1 MYFCLTHIPRRL
13 NPVKQYRFF
22 LFLWLFLPLTAI
34 SQNLELIERIKSSLP
49 KEETEKRYTILN
61 DLAWEYR
68 FAYPDSTIYYSEI
81 AYQLGQR
88 LNLPKGLARA
98 VNILGIAENYKGER
112 LKAFEYYSRALDIA
126 TAQNDSL
133 QIAHAN
139 NNIGRLFY
147 EQGILSRS
155 YDYFVTARSI
165 FTAINDSSGLA
176 YTYQSLA
183 NLYKSQRDY
192 EKAEEN
198 YLKAYEIR
206 LALGNPRDIMSALV
220 YLARHYQD
228 ANDPEKAIHYLR
240 LADSTGH
247 TINDEINL
255 AEIKT
260 YLAESYLA
268 KGRLQEAEEISN
280 EGMAVILKKNNLRM
294 MPQAYQTMGLI
305 LLQKN
310 DLKGAKKHFTMALDI
325 ADRIKD
331 LNGKMEAY
339 YHLWKVSEK
348 LNDRSGS
355 VNHQNQYLI
364 LKDSIKDLD
373 LARQVERLQ
382 FEIDIQRK
390 EQENSILKADQ
401 EKIASK
407 VQQQKLQNL
416 ILIVIIGFISML
428 GLLQW
433 LNAKKRRSINEKL
446 LKQNEEIQ
454 SQRGEI
460 ITQNDKLSKRN
471 LQLSDLNHEK
481 DTLMSIV
488 AHDLKSP
495 LNRIDGLIYLLEMDN
510 KLTQDQRNYLAMM
523 RDATGSGL
531 DLITDLLDVHMIEEN
546 VEPNYSTFDISD
558 FLLEKT
564 EAFQQRA
571 ASKNIHLNIKRVENE
586 EVFTDRSYLDRIFDN
601 LLSNA
606 IKFSPKNSI
615 VDISADRTEYDF
627 WISVKDRGPGFS
639 NHDQEFL
646 FQKFKKLSARP
657 TAGETSN
664 GLGLAIVK
672 ILVDRLKGKIEL
684 TTQQGKGSEFTIR
697 FPQQKQ
703 FAQIS
708 EPVR

>member
-1 MYFCLTHIPRRL
+1 M
-13 NPVKQYRFF
+13 KQYLF
-22 LFLWLFLPLTAI
+22 LVFLWLFLPLAAF
-34 SQNLELIERIKSSLP
+34 SQNLDLIQKLRASLP
-49 KEETEKRYTILN
+49 AQATKERFDALN

-68 FAYPDSTIYYSEI
+68 FAYPDSTIYYSEM
-81 AYQLGQR
+81 AFKLGHE
-88 LNLPKGLARA
+88 LKLAKGLARS
-98 VNILGIAENYKGER
+98 VNVLGIATNYKGER
-112 LKAFEYYSRALDIA
+112 LKAFEYYSKALEIA
-126 TAQNDSL
+126 TGQLDSL

-147 EQGILSRS
+147 EQGVLSRS

-183 NLYKSQRDY
+183 NLYKTQRDY

-220 YLARHYQD
+220 YIARHYQD
-228 ANDPEKAIHYLR
+228 TNEDEKAIDYLES
-240 LADSTGH
+240 ADSTGH

-268 KGRLQEAEEISN
+268 KGRLKEAEEISG
-280 EGMAVILKKNNLRM
+280 EGLDVILKKNNVRM
-294 MPQAYQTMGLI
+294 MPQAYQIMGLI
-305 LLQKN
+305 LLEKK
-310 DLKGAKKHFTMALDI
+310 DFKGAKNYFALSFDI

-331 LNGKMEAY
+331 LNAKMEASY
-339 YHLWKVSEK
+339 NLWKVSEHLHDK
-348 LNDRSGS
+348 SGS
-355 VNHQNQYLI
+355 ITHQNQYLI

-382 FEIDIQRK
+382 FEIDIQHK
-390 EQENSILKADQ
+390 EKENAVLKADQ

-416 ILIVIIGFISML
+416 ILIVIIGFVSML

-433 LNAKKRRSINEKL
+433 LNAKKRRGINERL
-446 LKQNEEIQ
+446 IRQNEEIQ

-460 ITQNDKLSKRN
+460 VTQNDKLSKRN
-471 LQLSDLNHEK
+471 QELSDLNHEK

-495 LNRIDGLIYLLEMDN
+495 LNRIEGLLYLMEMDN
-510 KLTQDQRNYLAMM
+510 KLTPDQRNYLAMI

-531 DLITDLLDVHMIEEN
+531 DLITDLLDVHMIEES
-546 VEPNYSTFDISD
+546 VEPNYTTFDISQ

-571 ASKNIHLNIKRVENE
+571 ASKSIHLNIKRVENE
-586 EVFTDRSYLDRIFDN
+586 DIFTDRSYLDRIFDN

-615 VDISADRTEYDF
+615 VDISADRTQNEF

-639 NHDQEFL
+639 NYDQGFL

-684 TTQQGKGSEFTIR
+684 KTEQGKGSEFIVR
-697 FPQQKQ
+697 VPQQKQ
-703 FAQIS
+703 FAEIS
-708 EPVR
+708 NSVH

>member
-1 MYFCLTHIPRRL
+1 
-13 NPVKQYRFF
+13 
-22 LFLWLFLPLTAI
+22 
-34 SQNLELIERIKSSLP
+34 LE
-49 KEETEKRYTILN
+49 
-61 DLAWEYR
+61 
-68 FAYPDSTIYYSEI
+68 
-81 AYQLGQR
+81 
-88 LNLPKGLARA
+88 KGLARP
-98 VNILGIAENYKGER
+98 VNVLGIAQNYKGER
-112 LKAFEYYSRALDIA
+112 LKAFEFYSQALEIA
-126 TAQNDSL
+126 TTQNDSL
-133 QIAHAN
+133 QIAHSN

-155 YDYFVTARSI
+155 YDYFITARSI
-165 FTAINDSSGLA
+165 FTAINDSSGVA
-176 YTYQSLA
+176 YTYQSLG
-183 NLYKSQRDY
+183 NLYKSQRDF

-220 YLARHYQD
+220 YLARHFQD
-228 ANDPEKAIHYLR
+228 SNNPEKAIHYLR

-268 KGRLQEAEEISN
+268 KGRLSEAEAISKD
-280 EGMAVILKKNNLRM
+280 GLHVILKKNNLRM
-294 MPQAYQTMGLI
+294 MPQAYQIMGLI
-305 LLQKN
+305 LFQKN
-310 DLKGAKKHFTMALDI
+310 DLNGAKQYFTRALEV

-331 LNGKMEAY
+331 LNGKMEANY
-339 YHLWKVSEK
+339 NLWKVSER

-355 VNHQNQYLI
+355 ISHQNQYLI

-433 LNAKKRRSINEKL
+433 LNAKKRRGINERL

-454 SQRGEI
+454 TQRGEI
-460 ITQNDKLSKRN
+460 ITQNEKLSKRN
-471 LQLSDLNHEK
+471 QQLSDLNHEK

-495 LNRIDGLIYLLEMDN
+495 LNRIDGLIYLMEMDS
-510 KLTQDQRNYLAMM
+510 KLTPDQKNYLAMM

-546 VEPNYSTFDISD
+546 VEPNYTNFDISD

-571 ASKNIHLNIKRVENE
+571 ASKNIHLNITRVENE
-586 EVFTDRSYLDRIFDN
+586 EIFTDRSYLDRIFDN

-606 IKFSPKNSI
+606 LKFSPKGSV
-615 VDISADRTEYDF
+615 VDISADRTEFDF
-627 WISVKDRGPGFS
+627 WISIKDRGPGFS

-646 FQKFKKLSARP
+646 FQKFRKLSARP

-684 TTQQGKGSEFTIR
+684 TTQQGKGSEFIVR

-703 FAQIS
+703 FAEIPA
-708 EPVR
+708 PVL

>member
-1 MYFCLTHIPRRL
+1 M
-13 NPVKQYRFF
+13 KQYRFF
-22 LFLWLFLPLTAI
+22 VFFWLLLPSLAFA
-34 SQNLELIERIKSSLP
+34 QNLELIEKIKASLP
-49 KEETEKRYTILN
+49 NEPTEQRYNILN

-68 FAYPDSTIYYSEI
+68 FAYPDSTTYYSEM
-81 AYQLGQR
+81 AYQLGLK
-88 LNLPKGLARA
+88 LNLKKGLARA
-98 VNILGIAENYKGER
+98 VNVLGIAKNYKGER
-112 LKAFEYYSRALDIA
+112 LKAFEYYSQALEIA
-126 TAQNDSL
+126 TSQNDSL

-147 EQGILSRS
+147 DQGILSRS

-165 FTAINDSSGLA
+165 FTAINDSSGVA

-228 ANDPEKAIHYLR
+228 ANDEDKAIHYLK

-268 KGRLQEAEEISN
+268 KGRLKEAEDIVN
-280 EGMAVILKKNNLRM
+280 LGMDVIKKRNNLRM
-294 MPQAYQTMGLI
+294 MPQAYQIMGLI
-305 LLQKN
+305 LLEKKDFQ
-310 DLKGAKKHFTMALDI
+310 GAKNYFSLSLDI
-325 ADRIKD
+325 ADRMKD
-331 LNGKMEAY
+331 LNAKMEAY
-339 YHLWKVSEK
+339 YNLWKVSERLK
-348 LNDRSGS
+348 DSRASIS
-355 VNHQNQYLI
+355 HQNQYLI

-390 EQENSILKADQ
+390 EQENAGLKADQ

-416 ILIVIIGFISML
+416 ILIVIIGFVSML

-433 LNAKKRRSINEKL
+433 LNAKKRRTINEQLVKR
-446 LKQNEEIQ
+446 NEEVQ

-460 ITQNDKLSKRN
+460 IDQNDKLSKRN
-471 LQLSDLNHEK
+471 QQLSDLNHEK

-495 LNRIDGLIYLLEMDN
+495 LNRIEGLIYLMEMDN
-510 KLTQDQRNYLAMM
+510 KLTPDQRNYLSMI

-546 VEPNYSTFDISD
+546 VEPNYTTFDISS

-571 ASKNIHLNIKRVENE
+571 ASKGIHLNIKRVENE
-586 EVFTDRSYLDRIFDN
+586 EVTTDRSYLDRIFDN

-615 VDISADRTEYDF
+615 VDISADRTQNDF

-639 NHDQEFL
+639 NFDQGFL

-684 TTQQGKGSEFTIR
+684 TTEQGKGSEFVVR

-703 FAQIS
+703 FHQVS
-708 EPVR
+708 TPSN

>member
-1 MYFCLTHIPRRL
+1 M
-13 NPVKQYRFF
+13 KQYRFF
-22 LFLWLFLPLTAI
+22 LYLWLFLPLSAF
-34 SQNLELIERIKSSLP
+34 SQNLELIEKIKLTLP
-49 KEETEKRYTILN
+49 TQESEQRYNALN

-81 AYQLGQR
+81 AYDLG
-88 LNLPKGLARA
+88 LKLKLTKGLARA
-98 VNILGIAENYKGER
+98 VNVLGIAQNYKGER
-112 LKAFEYYSRALDIA
+112 LKAFEFYSKALEIA
-126 TAQNDSL
+126 TSQNDSL

-165 FTAINDSSGLA
+165 FTAINDSSGVA

-192 EKAEEN
+192 ENAEEN

-228 ANDPEKAIHYLR
+228 SNNPEKAIHYLR
-240 LADSTGH
+240 MADSTGH

-268 KGRLQEAEEISN
+268 KGRLKEAEAISK
-280 EGMAVILKKNNLRM
+280 EGMDVILRKNNLRM

-310 DLKGAKKHFTMALDI
+310 DLMGARKQFEIALDV

-348 LNDRSGS
+348 LHDTPGS
-355 VNHQNQYLI
+355 INHQNQYLI

-373 LARQVERLQ
+373 LTRQVERLQ

-390 EQENSILKADQ
+390 EQENAMLKADQ

-416 ILIVIIGFISML
+416 ILIVIIGFISMV

-433 LNAKKRRSINEKL
+433 LNATKRRSINEKL

-454 SQRGEI
+454 TQRGEI

-471 LQLSDLNHEK
+471 QQLSDLNHEK

-495 LNRIDGLIYLLEMDN
+495 LNRIDGLIYLMEMDN
-510 KLTQDQRNYLAMM
+510 KLTPEQRNYLAMM

-546 VEPNYSTFDISD
+546 VEPNYTTFDISH

-571 ASKNIHLNIKRVENE
+571 ASKGIHLNIKRVENE
-586 EVFTDRSYLDRIFDN
+586 EIFTDRSYLDRIFDN

-639 NHDQEFL
+639 SHDQEFL
-646 FQKFKKLSARP
+646 FKKFKKLSARP

-684 TTQQGKGSEFTIR
+684 TTQQGKGSEFVVR

-703 FAQIS
+703 FAAIS
-708 EPVR
+708 SVPL

>member
-1 MYFCLTHIPRRL
+1 M
-13 NPVKQYRFF
+13 KQYRFLVF
-22 LFLWLFLPLTAI
+22 FWLFLPFQALA
-34 SQNLELIERIKSSLP
+34 QNLELIEKLKKSLP
-49 KEETEKRYTILN
+49 SESSEQRYTLLN

-68 FAYPDSTIYYSEI
+68 FAYPDSTIYYSEM
-81 AYQLGQR
+81 AYELGQE
-88 LNLPKGLARA
+88 LKLGKGLARA
-98 VNILGIAENYKGER
+98 VNLLGIATNYKGER
-112 LKAFEYYSRALDIA
+112 LKAFEYYSDALEIA
-126 TAQNDSL
+126 TRQNDSI

-147 EQGILSRS
+147 DQGILSRS
-155 YDYFVTARSI
+155 YDHFVTARSI
-165 FTAINDSSGLA
+165 FTALNDSSGLA

-183 NLYKSQRDY
+183 NLYKTQRDY
-192 EKAEEN
+192 GKAEEN
-198 YLKAYEIR
+198 FLKAYEIR

-220 YLARHYQD
+220 YIGRHYQD
-228 ANDPEKAIHYLR
+228 ANNPETAIRYLK

-247 TINDEINL
+247 LINDEINL

-268 KGRLQEAEEISN
+268 KGRLEESEAMVKDGLS
-280 EGMAVILKKNNLRM
+280 VILKKNNVRM
-294 MPQAYQTMGLI
+294 MPQAYQIMGLI
-305 LLQKN
+305 LVQKN
-310 DLKGAKKHFTMALDI
+310 DFTGAKTYFTQSLEV

-331 LNGKMEAY
+331 LNAKMEAY
-339 YHLWKVSEK
+339 YNLWKVSEK
-348 LNDRSGS
+348 LNDTRASIS
-355 VNHQNQYLI
+355 HQNQYLI

-390 EQENSILKADQ
+390 EKENAGLKADQ

-416 ILIVIIGFISML
+416 VLIVIIGFVSML

-433 LNAKKRRSINEKL
+433 INAKKRRTINEKL
-446 LKQNEEIQ
+446 IKQNEEIQ
-454 SQRGEI
+454 TQRGEI

-471 LQLSDLNHEK
+471 QQLSDLNHEK

-495 LNRIDGLIYLLEMDN
+495 LNRIEGLIYLMEMDQ
-510 KLTQDQRNYLAMM
+510 KLTPDQRNYLAMI

-546 VEPNYSTFDISD
+546 VEPNYTTFDIST

-571 ASKNIHLNIKRVENE
+571 ASKGIHLNIKRVENE

-615 VDISADRTEYDF
+615 VDISADRTQNDF
-627 WISVKDRGPGFS
+627 WISVRDRGPGFS
-639 NHDQEFL
+639 HYDQGFL

-684 TTQQGKGSEFTIR
+684 TTEQGKGSEFIVR
-697 FPQQKQ
+697 FPQTKQ
-703 FAQIS
+703 FAEIPQTKD
-708 EPVR
+708 

>member
-1 MYFCLTHIPRRL
+1 M
-13 NPVKQYRFF
+13 KKYRFF
-22 LFLWLFLPLTAI
+22 LFLWLFLPLAAFA
-34 SQNLELIERIKSSLP
+34 QNLELIEKIKSTLP
-49 KEETEKRYTILN
+49 KQETEHRYNVLN

-68 FAYPDSTIYYSEI
+68 FAYPDSTIYYSEL
-81 AYQLGQR
+81 AFKLGQK
-88 LNLPKGLARA
+88 LKLAKGLGRA
-98 VNILGIAENYKGER
+98 VNVIGIAFNYKGER
-112 LKAFEYYSRALDIA
+112 LKAFEYYSQALDIA
-126 TAQNDSL
+126 TTQRDSV

-155 YDYFVTARSI
+155 YDYFITARAI
-165 FTAINDSSGLA
+165 FTAINDSSGVA

-192 EKAEEN
+192 KKAEED

-228 ANDPEKAIHYLR
+228 SNDPEKAIQYLR

-268 KGRLQEAEEISN
+268 KGRLKEAEAISKD
-280 EGMAVILKKNNLRM
+280 GMAVILRKNNLRM
-294 MPQAYQTMGLI
+294 MPQAYQIMGLI

-310 DLKGAKKHFTMALDI
+310 DLLGAKKQFTQALEV

-339 YHLWKVSEK
+339 YHLWKISEK
-348 LNDRSGS
+348 LNDTSGS
-355 VNHQNQYLI
+355 INHQNQYLI

-373 LARQVERLQ
+373 LTRQVERLQ

-390 EQENSILKADQ
+390 EQENSALKADQ

-433 LNAKKRRSINEKL
+433 LNAKKRRGINERL

-460 ITQNDKLSKRN
+460 ITQNEKLSKRN
-471 LQLSDLNHEK
+471 QQLSDLNHEK

-495 LNRIDGLIYLLEMDN
+495 LNRIDGLIYLMEMDS
-510 KLTQDQRNYLAMM
+510 KLTPDQRNYLAMM

-546 VEPNYSTFDISD
+546 VEPNYTTFDISD

-571 ASKNIHLNIKRVENE
+571 ASKGIHLNIKRVENE
-586 EVFTDRSYLDRIFDN
+586 EIFTDRSYLDRIFDN

-606 IKFSPKNSI
+606 LKFSPKNSI
-615 VDISADRTEYDF
+615 VDISADRTDFDF

-684 TTQQGKGSEFTIR
+684 TTQQGKGSEFIVR

-703 FAQIS
+703 FAEIS
-708 EPVR
+708 APAH

>member
-1 MYFCLTHIPRRL
+1 
-13 NPVKQYRFF
+13 VKQYRFLVF
-22 LFLWLFLPLTAI
+22 FWLFSPLATL
-34 SQNLELIERIKSSLP
+34 SQNLDLIEKLKKSLP
-49 KEETEKRYTILN
+49 AHRSEQRYTILN

-68 FAYPDSTIYYSEI
+68 FAYPDSTIYYSGM
-81 AYQLGQR
+81 AFKLGQE
-88 LNLPKGLARA
+88 LNLTKGLARA
-98 VNILGIAENYKGER
+98 VNLLGIATNYKGER
-112 LKAFEYYSRALDIA
+112 LKAFEYYSQALDIA
-126 TAQNDSL
+126 ANQNDSV

-192 EKAEEN
+192 GKAEEN
-198 YLKAYEIR
+198 YLNAYEIR

-220 YLARHYQD
+220 YIARHYQD
-228 ANDPEKAIHYLR
+228 SNDPEKAIRYLR

-247 TINDEINL
+247 LINDEINL

-268 KGRLQEAEEISN
+268 KGRLKDSEEIVK
-280 EGMAVILKKNNLRM
+280 EGLAVILKKNNLRM
-294 MPQAYQTMGLI
+294 MPQAYQIMGLI

-310 DLKGAKKHFTMALDI
+310 DLNGAKANFTMSLEI

-331 LNGKMEAY
+331 LNAKMEAY
-339 YHLWKVSEK
+339 YNLWKVSER
-348 LNDRSGS
+348 LNDTRGS
-355 VNHQNQYLI
+355 INHQNQYLI

-390 EQENSILKADQ
+390 EQENAGLKADQ

-433 LNAKKRRSINEKL
+433 LNAKKRRTINEKL
-446 LKQNEEIQ
+446 IKQNAEIQ

-471 LQLSDLNHEK
+471 QQLSDLNHEK

-495 LNRIDGLIYLLEMDN
+495 LNRIEGLIYLMEMDK
-510 KLTQDQRNYLAMM
+510 KLSPDQRNYLVMI
-523 RDATGSGL
+523 RDATDSGL

-546 VEPNYSTFDISD
+546 VEPNYTAFDISN

-571 ASKNIHLNIKRVENE
+571 ASKSIHLNITRVENE

-615 VDISADRTEYDF
+615 VDISADRTQNDF
-627 WISVKDRGPGFS
+627 WISVRDRGPGFS
-639 NHDQEFL
+639 NYDQGFL

-684 TTQQGKGSEFTIR
+684 TTEQGKGSEFLVR

-703 FAQIS
+703 FAEIS
-708 EPVR
+708 ELKD

>member
-1 MYFCLTHIPRRL
+1 M
-13 NPVKQYRFF
+13 KQYLFF
-22 LFLWLFLPLTAI
+22 LFFWLFLPLAVF
-34 SQNLELIERIKSSLP
+34 SQNLELIQKIKSSLP
-49 KEETEKRYTILN
+49 KEATKERFDILN

-68 FAYPDSTIYYSEI
+68 FAYPDSTIHYSEM
-81 AYQLGQR
+81 ALKLGQE
-88 LNLPKGLARA
+88 LKLAKGLARA
-98 VNILGIAENYKGER
+98 VNVLGIATNYKGER
-112 LKAFEYYSRALDIA
+112 LKAFEYYSRALEIA
-126 TAQNDSL
+126 TDQLDSL

-147 EQGILSRS
+147 DQGVLSRS

-176 YTYQSLA
+176 YTCQSLA

-220 YLARHYQD
+220 YIGRHYQD
-228 ANDPEKAIHYLR
+228 TNEEEKAIHYLKS
-240 LADSTGH
+240 ADSTGH

-268 KGRLQEAEEISN
+268 KGRLKEAEKISKDGL
-280 EGMAVILKKNNLRM
+280 EVILRKNNVRM
-294 MPQAYQTMGLI
+294 MPQAYQTIGLI
-305 LLQKN
+305 LIEKKDYN
-310 DLKGAKKHFTMALDI
+310 GAKQYFSQSLEI

-331 LNGKMEAY
+331 LNAKMEACY
-339 YHLWKVSEK
+339 NLWKVSEN

-355 VNHQNQYLI
+355 ITHQNQYLI

-382 FEIDIQRK
+382 FEIDIQHK
-390 EQENSILKADQ
+390 EKENAVLKADQ

-416 ILIVIIGFISML
+416 ILIVIIGFVSML

-433 LNAKKRRSINEKL
+433 MNAKKRRGINERL
-446 LKQNEEIQ
+446 IRQNEEIQ

-460 ITQNDKLSKRN
+460 ITQNDNLSRRN
-471 LQLSDLNHEK
+471 QELSDLNHEK

-495 LNRIDGLIYLLEMDN
+495 LNRIEGLLYLMEMDN
-510 KLTQDQRNYLAMM
+510 KLTPDQRNYLAMI

-531 DLITDLLDVHMIEEN
+531 DLITDLLDVHMIEES
-546 VEPNYSTFDISD
+546 VEPNYTAFDISQ

-571 ASKNIHLNIKRVENE
+571 ASKNIHLNITRVENE
-586 EVFTDRSYLDRIFDN
+586 DIFTDRSYLDRIFDN

-606 IKFSPKNSI
+606 IKFSPKDSI
-615 VDISADRTEYDF
+615 VDISADRTQDEF

-639 NHDQEFL
+639 SHDQGFL

-684 TTQQGKGSEFTIR
+684 KTEQGKGSEFVVR
-697 FPQQKQ
+697 VPQQKQ
-703 FAQIS
+703 FVEMAS
-708 EPVR
+708 VAN